1 VYLKYLDILMSDFE
15 DKNHEEIEDTPTLE
29 EQQKIEAIQIAT
41 FAPPVKKEEPKPASV
56 WSILGTVFGLATPA
70 EKPTIDL
77 GLGVGAAAAGGTASA
92 IPKFDIAKFL
102 YLEKSVIINNISGKN
117 VYVIISSNPIKTVSS
132 FAVNAGAGGVEA
144 GVNVNF
150 EDKGD
155 YEAQKITILNN
166 TSSRCCLDNTQF
178 RCTLYFDVNGIWKR
192 SWENRRFDGRR
203 FNINI
208 LEKHATAAL
217 EKGNIPD
224 F

>member
-1 VYLKYLDILMSDFE
+1 MSDFE

-29 EQQKIEAIQIAT
+29 EQQKIDAIQIAT
-41 FAPPVKKEEPKPASV
+41 FIPPIKKEEPKPVSV
-56 WSILGTVFGLATPA
+56 LSILGSVFGVATQS

-77 GLGVGAAAAGGTASA
+77 GVGIGAAGAAVTASA
-92 IPKFDIAKFL
+92 VPKFDIAKFL

-117 VYVIISSNPIKTVSS
+117 VYIIISSNPIKTVSS

-144 GVNVNF
+144 GMNVNF

-155 YEAQKITILNN
+155 YEAQKITILNY

-178 RCTLYFDVNGIWKR
+178 RCTLYFDIDGIWKR

-208 LEKHATAAL
+208 LEKHATASL
-217 EKGNIPD
+217 QKGNIPD

>member
-1 VYLKYLDILMSDFE
+1 MSDFE

-41 FAPPVKKEEPKPASV
+41 FVPPVKKEEPKPASV
-56 WSILGTVFGLATPA
+56 WSILGTVFGLATQA

-77 GLGVGAAAAGGTASA
+77 GLGVGAAAAGATQSA
-92 IPKFDIAKFL
+92 VPKFDMAKFL

-132 FAVNAGAGGVEA
+132 FAVNAGASGVEA
-144 GVNVNF
+144 GVNVTF

-203 FNINI
+203 FNVNI

-217 EKGNIPD
+217 QKGNIPD